1 MGKYEFIGL
10 NFDDTDRDLK
20 PGDYVDSLN
29 LIPPKGGVATSAQ
42 RENIKGNLM
51 VPNPHLPTGENRC
64 IGTHEDSTNNRLIF
78 FIWNSNNKHGI
89 YQYLYETNKIEK
101 IFEWEG
107 LKFERDKVINGI
119 DSVGDLL
126 YWTDN
131 IGLRQINI
139 SRPPDTTNL
148 DERGISLYKTPP
160 TKPPIV
166 ERVVDPNFNFNYI
179 SDKNFQFAYRYTYKD
194 NEVSVLSPYSKLSPA
209 ETFSEPYSTNVNKL
223 RNLISVG
230 FSVDPD
236 LIPHIKSVELFCRDG
251 NNSQFYQFKSISEIT
266 ESNVYK
272 FYNNESKSILD
283 DSYAVKQEENIPTK
297 SSSLTLFDNIL
308 FASKDEH
315 GFYVD
320 ESAFELSI
328 TKTTKKSYYGDT
340 TPKPS
345 YGSRGNID
353 LDTRFFKNGGKYIF
367 GVAFYDEYNKRSSVV
382 KTVPVDFDII
392 NFRENS
398 INLDRRQYVK
408 AKLTGTPPSWAS
420 RVQILRTK
428 ELYYS
433 QYAQYPVNLLF
444 YIRKHEEN
452 IPIVPDT
459 EFEFNGYVYTNQIP
473 SYTYVNEGSQGPVP
487 GGPGNIPI
495 GDGIEGNEYGFNYIH
510 LQIPQNA
517 PFIPD
522 TDCYVRILNGLVE
535 TIEPVIKV
543 IGGEILVVKN
553 FDYFPVKASEQY
565 SWGSQIMVEV
575 FKINKTDDTFF
586 YEIGEVIDIVEDQ
599 NGNKFFPS
607 NEIEIYGDTFMADA
621 ATDRTCFTY
630 NCPPPTEFIVQE
642 VEDKPKKRKWWEWVV
657 FPGLNI
663 LVEEINKWLND
674 DWNNTLDV
682 PGLPRYFPRHRSI
695 AWIESPSRH
704 FSGHINI
711 DDSGGISR
719 DTVLTDIRGDKFI
732 QEAPVDL
739 LIPYTPLY
747 RNDSMRLDYS
757 LIASDIGRPNVSKVE
772 NIPGYNP
779 TTIVF
784 SDVFVDNSL
793 INGLNSFSI
802 LNEYSLHRI
811 GGDIKKLAP
820 MTNVILAI
828 QERETTSLY
837 INEGFINTGDG
848 QQFLSKTANVIGDDR
863 KLQGGYGTINPESV
877 VQYNGKVYYF
887 DMNKGEVLRYAEN
900 GLTPLAAT
908 YKAKSYFTQKSRE
921 RLKHK
926 EQAKVYGAYHPY
938 LDMYILTFAAVGEY
952 PAETIAFSEKDKR
965 WITRFS
971 FAPEMYGK
979 INTELVSFYKG
990 NLWVHERNEVRNSFY
1005 GTSNN
1010 SEIEFV
1016 ANDHPDY
1023 EKKFDNITLDASE
1036 PCDVEMSNS
1045 KGQVTDLIASEGEF
1059 KELGGNWYANILRDK
1074 NTPQIELGS
1083 NETPLHHGDEI
1094 ISNTLKV
1101 KIKNNNNLPVTI
1113 NNVKIGYK
1121 ATSGQHL
1128 NEK

>member
-51 VPNPHLPTGENRC
+51 VPNPHLPTGENKC

-209 ETFSEPYSTNVNKL
+209 EILEKPYATGEDNDTPNKILINVLIDTKL
-223 RNLISVG
+223 IGS
-230 FSVDPD
+230 
-236 LIPHIKSVELFCRDG
+236 IKSIEFFFRED
-251 NNSQFYQFKSISEIT
+251 NDSSFYQFKSIK
-266 ESNVYK
+266 SNISPSIDIP
-272 FYNNESKSILD
+272 FYNNEIYSVLDDAYAYKSI
-283 DSYAVKQEENIPTK
+283 ENIPFK
-297 SSSLTLFDNIL
+297 SADLSIFDNRI
-308 FASKDEH
+308 FVPKNEQ
-315 GFYVD
+315 GFEVD
-320 ESAFELSI
+320 ESLITFNVNIKTKKLFEGDKHPIPGYGRVRNPRRVRDGDGNPSGRPVRGEDPIPI
-328 TKTTKKSYYGDT
+328 TDKTTK
-340 TPKPS
+340 
-345 YGSRGNID
+345 
-353 LDTRFFKNGGKYIF
+353 FFKNGGLYNISLS
-367 GVAFYDEYNKRSSVV
+367 FYDEYGRNSTSTNLKSLTIPLIPFVEVERLYSLDLSKRHYIEASV
-382 KTVPVDFDII
+382 
-392 NFRENS
+392 S
-398 INLDRRQYVK
+398 
-408 AKLTGTPPSWAS
+408 GSPPSWAKS
-420 RVQILRTK
+420 FQILLSR
-428 ELYYS
+428 EQFYS
-433 QYAQYPVNLLF
+433 QYAQYPANLMF
-444 YIRKHEEN
+444 YVRPEDA
-452 IPIVPDT
+452 PAT
-459 EFEFNGYVYTNQIP
+459 
-473 SYTYVNEGSQGPVP
+473 
-487 GGPGNIPI
+487 
-495 GDGIEGNEYGFNYIH
+495 GDGEPAVFDWEYVHNGNVYLKHRPTSINRLEFSYIH
-510 LQIPQNA
+510 LQTPINA
-517 PFIPD
+517 PFVPD
-522 TDCYVRILNGLVE
+522 RECFVRILSDDIEV
-535 TIEPVIKV
+535 IEPVIDV
-543 IGGEILVVKN
+543 IGDKIVVNN
-553 FDYFPVKASEQY
+553 FDVFDGDFG
-565 SWGSQIMVEV
+565 SWRPNIMIEV
-575 FKINKTDDTFF
+575 FKINKIKEDVVF
-586 YEIGEVIDIVEDQ
+586 EIGESFDLIENPD
-599 NGNKFFPS
+599 GSKSFPS
-607 NEIEIYGDTFMADA
+607 SPIEIFGDTYTID
-621 ATDRTCFTY
+621 T
-630 NCPPPTEFIVQE
+630 
-642 VEDKPKKRKWWEWVV
+642 V
-657 FPGLNI
+657 FEPIIFKYDVSKELMQQLLN
-663 LVEEINKWLND
+663 ENYD
-674 DWNNTLDV
+674 GNNLDTIFH
-682 PGLPRYFPRHRSI
+682 PFDSIKCRY
-695 AWIESPSRH
+695 ESPSPH
-704 FSGHINI
+704 FSGIIDTTNTEGSSSPNNINLNNNAAFNARQGARTTI
-711 DDSGGISR
+711 GR
-719 DTVLTDIRGDKFI
+719 VTALNQKKTF
-732 QEAPVDL
+732 
-739 LIPYTPLY
+739 T
-747 RNDSMRLDYS
+747 LDYS
-757 LIASDIGRPNVSKVE
+757 KIASDIGRVNIINIE
-772 NIPGYNP
+772 NSISTNP
-779 TTIVF
+779 STIVF
-784 SDVFVDNSL
+784 SDTYIQNTL
-793 INGLNSFSI
+793 INGLSSFDALSEYNLSI
-802 LNEYSLHRI
+802 E
-811 GGDIKKLAP
+811 GGHIKKIIPLE
-820 MTNVILAI
+820 NVLLVI

-877 VQYNGKVYYF
+877 VQHNGKVYYF

-908 YKAKSYFTQKSRE
+908 YKAKSYFTKKSRE
-921 RLKHK
+921 RLKYK
-926 EQAKVYGAYHPY
+926 DQAKVYGVYHPY
-938 LDMYILTFAAVGEY
+938 LDMYILTFASVGEY

-1010 SEIEFV
+1010 SEIAFV
-1016 ANDHPDY
+1016 ANEHPDY
-1023 EKKFDNITLDASE
+1023 EKKFDNITLDSSE

-1083 NETPLHHGDEI
+1083 NETPLHHGDEM